1 MLLGFD
7 GAFSI
12 LLDVAVPQKLFDEV
26 EVGGTIDSFPQ
37 KTMLRL
43 RYSCGDMDVTDQLS
57 NGPQSRSCKP
67 PACTRP
73 CNDTI
78 LDGPVSLYRSVA
90 HYFVRLDCV

>member
-26 EVGGTIDSFPQ
+26 QVGGTIDSFPQ

-43 RYSCGDMDVTDQLS
+43 R
-57 NGPQSRSCKP
+57 
-67 PACTRP
+67 
-73 CNDTI
+73 
-78 LDGPVSLYRSVA
+78 
-90 HYFVRLDCV
+90 